1 MRIYKINFAEYSSD
15 YYFIAPSLIAAKI
28 QAEKWAKER
37 NKEDKEEYDEIDSI
51 SFELETE
58 N

>member
-1 MRIYKINFAEYSSD
+1 MRIYKINFAD
-15 YYFIAPSLIAAKI
+15 YNDDYFFFASCLRD
-28 QAEKWAKER
+28 AKER
-37 NKEDKEEYDEIDSI
+37 AERWARTKNKEDKEDYKEINSI